1 MKLTGIPL
9 LIFIS
14 CLLCGSVYPQNWFS
28 LPTWWEVTVKGGIY
42 NIETADVNRDGHPD
56 IISGNFNDTYV
67 WFGGAAL
74 LDSTVDLVYKGR
86 CLAITDFNGDGIPD
100 MITMHFTSYDSARWD
115 YNGDL
120 LFYYGKKTGQYLFDT
135 VPDYSIPLPTLYP
148 TLEQFSMG
156 TFKPGIRT
164 GDLNHDG
171 KMDLIFSSNTWP
183 GRGILVGKLY
193 IYLGKDIPSNSPDF
207 NIEPNWPRGYNFGE
221 YFEVGDINGDGYDDL
236 LISQQVLSPHAPTFD
251 SLAILYLYYGGPNQ
265 TYDINNPSFL
275 YKSYTNSNTR
285 AANWF
290 LNRFSLDDI
299 NCDGYK
305 DLVVWREDY
314 KPDSVTAVHFGKPG
328 YNGFDTIP
336 DLKLK
341 NWDPETKTS
350 LGGGVSQNIG
360 DYNSDGYDDFI
371 FNGAGE
377 TFYLMLGGPHISNN
391 NPYGVRGDHDADQEF
406 PYKAV
411 SAGDQSGYGRNDF
424 IGCIY
429 SDEIGWGHIL
439 MFIGDPWIKTGVR
452 QEKDSLNNAENIIT
466 VFPNPFNSQ
475 TTIKYSLRKSGNVN
489 LKLYN
494 SIGQEI
500 MQLKNEFETAGSHE
514 IKFTNDKLP
523 SGIYFL
529 TLNDEGKTTTQ
540 KLVLTK

>member
-1 MKLTGIPL
+1 MKKIAL
-9 LIFIS
+9 LILITLLIS
-14 CLLCGSVYPQNWFS
+14 FPIYPQNWFS

-42 NIETADVNRDGHPD
+42 NIETADVNRDGHLD

-86 CLAITDFNGDGIPD
+86 CLAITDYNGDGIPD

-148 TLEQFSMG
+148 TQENFSFG
-156 TFKPGIRT
+156 YNKPGIRV
-164 GDLNHDG
+164 GDLNNDG
-171 KMDLIFSSNTWP
+171 KMDLIFNSEHWP
-183 GRGILVGKLY
+183 VGGSDRGKIY
-193 IYLGKDIPSNSPDF
+193 IYLGKDIPSSSPDF
-207 NIEPNWPRGYNFGE
+207 SIEPIWYRGDHFSLY
-221 YFEVGDINGDGYDDL
+221 YEVGDINGDHYDDL
-236 LISQQVLSPHAPTFD
+236 LISQQVTSSIAPTYD
-251 SLAILYLYYGGPNQ
+251 SLALLYIFYGGANQ
-265 TYDINNPSFL
+265 TYDINNPSIF
-275 YKSYTNSNTR
+275 YKSNTNSNTKY
-285 AANWF
+285 ADWF
-290 LNRFSLDDI
+290 LYRFSLDDI

-328 YNGFDTIP
+328 NNGFDTIP
-336 DLKLK
+336 DLVLK
-341 NWDPETKTS
+341 NLDPESKTTM
-350 LGGGVSQNIG
+350 GKGVSQNIG
-360 DYNSDGYDDFI
+360 DFNSDGYNDFI
-371 FNGAGE
+371 LNGGGM
-377 TFYLMLGGPHISNN
+377 TFFLYLGGPHTSSN
-391 NPYGVRGDHDADQEF
+391 NPYGVRGFLEDKSTIF
-406 PYKAV
+406 PYKALQV
-411 SAGDQSGYGRNDF
+411 GDQLGYGRNDF
-424 IGCIY
+424 IVSVLYDDIN
-429 SDEIGWGHIL
+429 WGHIL
-439 MFIGDPWIKTGVR
+439 MFVGDNTEKTDVK
-452 QEKDSLNNAENIIT
+452 QEKDSLNNAENIIN

-475 TTIKYSLRKSGNVN
+475 TTIKYSLKNSGNVN

-529 TLNDEGKTTTQ
+529 TLNIEGQTVTQ
-540 KLVLTK
+540 KIVLTK